1 MGQISRKGNYTL
13 DEGCTQPPRSVV
25 AGEKHCS
32 SRSVGLCDYPKGLTA
47 VDAIT
52 THQAVPVFEAQFIF
66 SLVFLAEI
74 APVAAKVA
82 REEFERGLLGPLQ
95 DSKRGGRSNDLTG
108 GNNGIVGREFIFETH
123 CRWGRENL
131 GWSVPP
137 SASAIF
143 SWMGAGRGTLPGI

>member
-1 MGQISRKGNYTL
+1 MGQISRKGKYTL
-13 DEGCTQPPRSVV
+13 DEGCTHPPRSVV

-108 GNNGIVGREFIFETH
+108 RKQRDSRKRIHIRDSLPVGVRKSGVVISTKRFCH
-123 CRWGRENL
+123 L
-131 GWSVPP
+131 
-137 SASAIF
+137 
-143 SWMGAGRGTLPGI
+143 